1 VWGRDH
7 AGMMMIVVVDVVD
20 VVVAA
25 AAIVHHHRASTKEM
39 MASRGVTRII
49 ESSCMSSL
57 CRSIRDDCFG
67 YLLYLA
73 GLVIRNLPIDW
84 LTTNIRRCGEKISCR
99 LSLGGFRLIL
109 IVRLTTLHYSSRRL

>member
-1 VWGRDH
+1 MWGRDH
-7 AGMMMIVVVDVVD
+7 AGMMMIVVVD

-73 GLVIRNLPIDW
+73 GFVIRNLPIDW
-84 LTTNIRRCGEKISCR
+84 LTTNKCGEKDLMSPLAWRFQTYFNCATDN
-99 LSLGGFRLIL
+99 LELLPKAP
-109 IVRLTTLHYSSRRL
+109 VKHA